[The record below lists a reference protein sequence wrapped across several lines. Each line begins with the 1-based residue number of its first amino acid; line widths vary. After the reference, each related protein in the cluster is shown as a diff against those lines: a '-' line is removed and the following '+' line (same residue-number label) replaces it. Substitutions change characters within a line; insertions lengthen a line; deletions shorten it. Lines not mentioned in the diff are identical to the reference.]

1 MANTTPNDIQVVKHP
16 NQHDHE
22 HSEHHDLKPSLLED
36 AKAGAASEHAMSL
49 RTAIS
54 LYPKAILW
62 SVLLS
67 STLIMEGY
75 DLALLGNLY
84 ASQPFNRKYGTLNPS
99 TGKYA
104 VSAAWQSGLSNGA
117 RAGEILGLILAGW
130 TVERWGYKKSMVG
143 FLVAMIA
150 FVFVLVFAPNVGVL
164 VVGEVLCGEFPSFLS
179 SLLRL
184 FLCFSVLSLLLC
196 IWILTKLG
204 IPWGAFQSIT
214 PAYASEVAPVVLRP
228 YLTTF
233 INMCWVIGQFFA
245 AAVNKG
251 SNGRN
256 DEWAYRIPFAVQWV
270 WPVPILAGV
279 LFAPE

>member
-164 VVGEVLCGEFPSFLS
+164 VVGEVLCGEFPSFS
-179 SLLRL
+179 
-184 FLCFSVLSLLLC
+184 FFTFAF
-196 IWILTKLG
+196 IL
-204 IPWGAFQSIT
+204 
-214 PAYASEVAPVVLRP
+214 V
-228 YLTTF
+228 
-233 INMCWVIGQFFA
+233 FFC
-245 AAVNKG
+245 
-251 SNGRN
+251 S
-256 DEWAYRIPFAVQWV
+256 FAVTLYMDINKARY
-270 WPVPILAGV
+270 PVGRFPKYHAGIR
-279 LFAPE
+279 F